1 MCRRPCW
8 LPAWASMAA
17 VSAFQA
23 ALVGTSG
30 QDVGAENVCDRL
42 PRLRLCSGD
51 SEGLDWH
58 RSVHVPTPL
67 AAAAHAP
74 SQECTVLAQTDGSTC
89 AAFCQ
94 AHGFQ
99 CVRGQDNA
107 LGHLSS
113 CVVDRA
119 AGGGGGNGCF
129 ESLEDQ
135 VCTCQVSRSAASPPP
150 PPPPPVGQALPGC
163 RTDICVD
170 NADDCCAPYDESR
183 GCSEAGYVAV
193 PGGPS
198 QHAPCLSDYGA
209 DATYQCC
216 PDT

>member
-1 MCRRPCW
+1 MCRRPSW
-8 LPAWASMAA
+8 LRRAWASMAA
-17 VSAFQA
+17 VTAFQA
-23 ALVGTSG
+23 GLLGASG
-30 QDVGAENVCDRL
+30 QAVGPENVCDRL
-42 PRLRLCSGD
+42 PRLALCPGN
-51 SEGLDWH
+51 SEDFDWH

-67 AAAAHAP
+67 AAVAHDP

-107 LGHLSS
+107 LDHLSS
-113 CVVDRA
+113 CAVDRA

-135 VCTCQVSRSAASPPP
+135 VCTCQVSPSAASPPP
-150 PPPPPVGQALPGC
+150 PLVGQALPGC

-170 NADDCCAPYDESR
+170 ISDDCCAPYDESR
-183 GCSEAGYVAV
+183 GCSEAGYVVV
-193 PGGPS
+193 PGGS
-198 QHAPCLSDYGA
+198 TSYAPCLSEFGA
-209 DATYQCC
+209 DAIYQCC